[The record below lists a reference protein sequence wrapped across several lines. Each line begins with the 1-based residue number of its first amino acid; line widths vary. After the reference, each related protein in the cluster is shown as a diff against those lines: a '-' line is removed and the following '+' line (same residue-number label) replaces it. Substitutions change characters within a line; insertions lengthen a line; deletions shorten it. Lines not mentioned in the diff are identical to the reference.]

1 MSWGQG
7 VGNIIQFR
15 RPVASHAVI
24 TKLVELGYLQPGK
37 RHNNGTIEN
46 ALARLKSDLCRDG
59 VVRSSDTLNDIS
71 TTSDEGRQD
80 RPS

>member
-24 TKLVELGYLQPGK
+24 AKLVELGYLQPGK
-37 RHNNGTIEN
+37 RHNSSAVEN
-46 ALARLKSDLCRDG
+46 ALARLKNDLYRDG

-71 TTSDEGRQD
+71 RASEEGRQD